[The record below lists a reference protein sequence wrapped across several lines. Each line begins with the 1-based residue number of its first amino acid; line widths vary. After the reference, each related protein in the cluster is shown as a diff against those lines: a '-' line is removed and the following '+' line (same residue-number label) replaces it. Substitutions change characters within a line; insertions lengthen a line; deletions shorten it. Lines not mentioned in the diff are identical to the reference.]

1 MSNSITAQKAQ
12 NKVEESLTYR
22 RSGAHVFRWPIQSGF
37 KVVEETIISHLNEI
51 ESAENLRVVYACE
64 SGSRAWGFPS
74 ADSDYDVRF
83 LYARPAAWYLSID
96 EKRDVIERPVN
107 EGLDIS
113 GWDLKKALQLFRK
126 SNPPLLEWL
135 GSPIIY
141 LEKFTVAEKMRT
153 LAIEY
158 YSPTACL
165 HHYLHMA
172 RGNFRDY
179 LKGDEVWVKKY
190 FYVLR
195 PILAMNW
202 IEKGLGI
209 VPTDFNVLVSQ
220 LVTEPKLKSAIDR
233 LLAAKRAGAE
243 LDRGTRIGPISEFIE
258 SELKRREQH
267 EIANHKRMPSSDK
280 LDELFRESLAEVW
293 LL

>member
-1 MSNSITAQKAQ
+1 MKITQRQLAK
-12 NKVEESLTYR
+12 
-22 RSGAHVFRWPIQSGF
+22 
-37 KVVEETIISHLNEI
+37 ETIRSHLNEI
-51 ESAENLRVVYACE
+51 EANETIRVVYACE

-83 LYARPAAWYLSID
+83 LCIRPVAWYLSID
-96 EKRDVIERPVN
+96 EKRDVIERPIQ
-107 EGLDIS
+107 EGLDIN
-113 GWDLKKALQLFRK
+113 GWDLRKALQLFRK

-141 LEKFTVAEKMRT
+141 LEKYKVAEKMRLLT
-153 LAIEY
+153 PEY
-158 YSPTACL
+158 YSPAACL
-165 HHYLHMA
+165 YHYLHMA

-179 LKGDEVWVKKY
+179 LKGDQVWVKKY

-202 IEKGLGI
+202 IEKRMGV

-220 LVTEPKLKSAIDR
+220 LVTDPKLKSEIDL

-243 LDRGTRIGPISEFIE
+243 LDRGPRIAPISEFVE
-258 SELKRREQH
+258 SELERWEQH
-267 EIANHKRMPSSDK
+267 EIANHKVPPSGDK
-280 LDELFRESLAEVW
+280 LDELFRETLEEAWRS
-293 LL
+293 